1 MTDLKEM
8 GKRAV
13 AAKYMLQTLSDDDKN
28 KALTA
33 AADGLLA
40 DAEAIL
46 GANKEDMQAGQEN
59 GMHEGLLDRLRLTM
73 TRIEAMALGLR
84 QVAELPDPVG
94 KILEEWRRPNGLRLR
109 KVSVQIGRAHV

>member
-33 AADGLLA
+33 AAD
-40 DAEAIL
+40 E
-46 GANKEDMQAGQEN
+46 
-59 GMHEGLLDRLRLTM
+59 
-73 TRIEAMALGLR
+73 
-84 QVAELPDPVG
+84 
-94 KILEEWRRPNGLRLR
+94 
-109 KVSVQIGRAHV
+109 IGRAHV